1 MQVRSTDALKRG
13 ESKHVDRHKLLM
25 LLRNSYKIT
34 TAHCHGFLFIEPMS
48 SPESIC
54 AALFGWMFPL

>member
-13 ESKHVDRHKLLM
+13 ESKHVRQA
-25 LLRNSYKIT
+25 KIT
-34 TAHCHGFLFIEPMS
+34 NAVENSHKITAVYCHGFLFIEHVS

-54 AALFGWMFPL
+54 AALFGWIFPL